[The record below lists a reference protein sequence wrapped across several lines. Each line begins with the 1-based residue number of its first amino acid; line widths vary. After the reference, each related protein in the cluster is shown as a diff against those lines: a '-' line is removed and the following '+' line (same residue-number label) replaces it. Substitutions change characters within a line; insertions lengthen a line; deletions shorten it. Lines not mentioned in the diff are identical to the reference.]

1 MKFFKWIGLILL
13 FLVLALVAFAFAA
26 PMIYG
31 DEIRAE
37 VSKQLDQVVD
47 ADVTFG
53 NIDLSVLRDFPK
65 LSVVVDDIAVD
76 GRGKFDSLRLAG
88 IGELA
93 ISIDFWSAIGDGP
106 VEIKKVSLV
115 EPLLNVMIL
124 PDGTTNTDIMRNI
137 NEAAEAQKE
146 SDGSVS
152 ILLDEYEIENGTLT
166 YDDRQGGTFLTM
178 TGLNHTGSGD
188 FQATNFTLDTETL
201 IKALS
206 VKSGGVTYLRDAT
219 VDYDAILNVD
229 TEAGRLKLAD
239 NTLKLNEMALNAE
252 GSIGLPTEAGDITTD
267 IAFNTPQ
274 QDFRALWSVIPAAFT
289 KDLSGLK
296 TSGSFG
302 VNGTMKGTYEAK
314 SGNLPGFAIDLN
326 VQDGSVQYPDL
337 PKALTGINVK
347 GGIRSA
353 GRDLSDLLIDVERF
367 NFKLGANPFSGAL
380 ILRQGTT
387 DPTFDLV
394 ADGTLDLADLSD
406 ALPMEGVNSIAG
418 KVVLDVKAK
427 GSASGA
433 QNNLRSINAS
443 GLMSMTNVVYD
454 AVDMPKVEVRSGTAA
469 FNGQTVDIQR
479 MEIQAGRS
487 DVVLTGQLTDPFALA
502 TETGTLGGKVSIT
515 SSMLD
520 ANEWL
525 EEPASAT
532 TSPASGTT
540 TETLPAARPFDRFN
554 VGFDANVN
562 KLIYDVYTI
571 DNASTSGSVNADHL
585 VLEPT
590 KFDLEGSKM
599 TLSGKLDNLFGYTYE
614 NGDLTGNLNFT
625 GGKLDLLKLSEIGVD
640 PNAETS
646 TTSAAEGEY
655 VALPERMA
663 LRIATSVSEIL
674 YDDISLTNVKG
685 VIALANQKA
694 TIENGV
700 ANGLGGKMGI
710 DGSYAYKGPE
720 VAPEFLMKYDIEDAS
735 FRQAFEKLNT
745 VKSLAPVA
753 KFLNGNFNTNMVMS
767 STLGKDML
775 PKLSDLSADGFINTI
790 NATLSSFGP
799 LKIAG
804 EKLGIKELDDVQI
817 KNSKNYFTVE
827 NGFVNVKPFD
837 VTWSGIDAI
846 IEGSHGLD
854 QSMDYDIV
862 ALIPRTKLGNNV
874 AGAAANKGIDFLSG
888 QASKLGLNL
897 DVGEFVRVKINLTGS
912 INDPKVGVTLLGTE
926 GQGTAKDAA
935 GAIAKDLAKQA
946 KDSIQR
952 LAQARLDAAKAEA
965 TAKAHAVAEE
975 AKAKAQAAAKA
986 EADRLKAQAKAKT
999 DALAAKA
1006 GKEAKKA
1013 AEEQAKKLLDE
1024 ETRRKAEE
1032 AAQKAKD
1039 KLKGLFKKPD

>member
-53 NIDLSVLRDFPK
+53 DIDLSVFRDFPK

-93 ISIDFWSAIGDGP
+93 VSIDFWSAIGDGP
-106 VEIKKVSLV
+106 VEIKKVSLI
-115 EPLLNVMIL
+115 EPLLNVMVL
-124 PDGTTNTDIMRNI
+124 PDGTTNTDILRNI
-137 NEAAEAQKE
+137 NEATEAQSE
-146 SDGSVS
+146 SDGAVS
-152 ILLDEYEIENGTLT
+152 IQLDEYEIKNGTMT
-166 YDDRQGGTFLTM
+166 YDDRNGGTFLTM
-178 TGLNHTGSGD
+178 TGLNHNGSGD
-188 FQATNFTLDTETL
+188 FQASNFALDTETM
-201 IKALS
+201 IEALT

-229 TEAGRLKLAD
+229 TDAGVLKLAE
-239 NTLKLNEMALNAE
+239 NTLKLNEMVLNAE
-252 GSIGLPTEAGDITTD
+252 GSIGLPTKAGDITTD

-274 QDFRALWSVIPAAFT
+274 QDFRALWSAIPATFT

-302 VNGTMKGTYEAK
+302 INGTMKGTYEGK
-314 SGNLPGFAIDLN
+314 TGNLPGFAIDLN
-326 VQDGSVQYPDL
+326 VKDGSVQYPDL

-353 GRDLSDLLIDVERF
+353 GRDLSDLLIDLEQF

-380 ILRQGTT
+380 TLRQGTT

-406 ALPMEGVNSIAG
+406 ALPMEGVNAISG

-433 QNNLRSINAS
+433 QNDLRSIDAS
-443 GLMSMTNVVYD
+443 GVMSLTNVVYD
-454 AVDMPKVEVRSGTAA
+454 AVDMPKVEVKSGTAN
-469 FNGQTVDIQR
+469 FNGQAVDIKR
-479 MEIQAGRS
+479 MDIQAGKS
-487 DVVLTGQLTDPFALA
+487 DVILNGRLTDPFALA
-502 TETGTLGGKVSIT
+502 TETGTLGGNFSLT
-515 SSMLD
+515 SNTLD

-525 EEPASAT
+525 VEPAAT
-532 TSPASGTT
+532 TAGTT
-540 TETLPAARPFDRFN
+540 AGISTEALPAARPFDRFN
-554 VGFDANVN
+554 IDFDASVK
-562 KLIYDVYTI
+562 KLIYDVYTL

-590 KFDLEGSKM
+590 KFQLEGSDM
-599 TLSGKLDNLFGYTYE
+599 SLSGKLDNLFGYTYE
-614 NGDLTGNLNFT
+614 GGDLTGNLNFT
-625 GGKLDLLKLSEIGVD
+625 GGKLDVLKLSEIGVD
-640 PNAETS
+640 PNASAS
-646 TTSAAEGEY
+646 TTTSEAEY
-655 VALPERMA
+655 IALPERMA
-663 LRIATSVSEIL
+663 IRIATSVNEIL
-674 YDDISLTNVKG
+674 YDDITLSNVKG

-694 TIENGV
+694 IIENGV
-700 ANGLGGKMGI
+700 ARGLGGKMAI
-710 DGSYAYKGPE
+710 DGSYEYKGPGD
-720 VAPEFLMKYDIEDAS
+720 APLFNLKYDIEDAS
-735 FRQAFEKLNT
+735 FREAFEKLNT
-745 VKSLAPVA
+745 VKQLAPIA
-753 KFLNGNFNTNMVMS
+753 KFISGNFSTDVVMS
-767 STLGKDML
+767 STLGRDML
-775 PKLSDLSADGFINTI
+775 PDITKLSADGFINTI
-790 NATLSSFGP
+790 NATLASFGP
-799 LKIAG
+799 LKIVA
-804 EKLGIKELDDVQI
+804 EKLNIKELDDVQI

-837 VTWSGIDAI
+837 VNWSGIDAT

-854 QSMDYDIV
+854 QSMDYNII
-862 ALIPRTKLGNNV
+862 ALIPRSKLGNNV
-874 AGAAANKGIDFLSG
+874 AGAAANKGLDFLSG

-897 DVGEFVRVKINLTGS
+897 SVGEFVRVKINMTGS
-912 INDPKVGVTLLGTE
+912 ISDPKVGISLLGTE
-926 GQGTAKDAA
+926 GQGSAKDAA
-935 GAIAKDLAKQA
+935 GAIVKDLAKQA

-952 LAQARLDAAKAEA
+952 VAQAKLDAAKAEA
-965 TAKAHAVAEE
+965 TARANAVANE
-975 AKAKAQAAAKA
+975 AKAKAQAAAQA
-986 EADRLKAQAKAKT
+986 EADRLKAKAKEQT

-1006 GKEAKKA
+1006 SEEAKKA
-1013 AEEQAKKLLDE
+1013 AEEQAKKLLDD

-1032 AAQKAKD
+1032 AANKAKD